1 MRVLLVL
8 ARRAPDVVGSPWA
21 FLLAVAALLAVVAG
35 CGGDDDAG
43 RAAAPA
49 SSSGGVEKCVD
60 RFLARV
66 DPEVEADAGAEALR
80 AYIEETYCGTFARRG
95 WVYDDGALSIEAH
108 RWLEGGSADEC
119 GESTADGTTK
129 TVPCEDDDGVID
141 CALLHHVRRSEVEA
155 YVAEAARTGEVECDD
170 GTPVDELGVP

>member
-8 ARRAPDVVGSPWA
+8 ARRAPDVVGSSLA
-21 FLLAVAALLAVVAG
+21 FLLAVAAIVAVVAG
-35 CGGDDDAG
+35 CGGEDDAE
-43 RAAAPA
+43 RAAPPA
-49 SSSGGVEKCVD
+49 SSSGAVEKCVG

-108 RWLEGGSADEC
+108 RWLEEGSECAEAEAGG
-119 GESTADGTTK
+119 TAK
-129 TVPCEDDDGVID
+129 TVPCEEAEDGVID
-141 CALLHHVRRSEVEA
+141 CALLHHVRRSEVKA
-155 YVAEAARTGEVECDD
+155 YVAETARAGDVECDD
-170 GTPVDELGVP
+170 GTPLDELGVP